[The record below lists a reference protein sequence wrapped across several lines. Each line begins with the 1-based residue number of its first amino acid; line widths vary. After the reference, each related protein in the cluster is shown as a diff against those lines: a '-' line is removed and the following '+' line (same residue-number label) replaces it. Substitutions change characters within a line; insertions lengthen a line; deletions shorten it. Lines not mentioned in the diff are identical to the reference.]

1 MPSTQRSFRVE
12 AIVLRHRDW
21 GEADRLLTLYTR
33 QQGKLRAVA
42 KGARKTRSRKAGHLQ
57 PFTRVTAQ
65 LARAR
70 GPFIITQVE
79 TLDAYLP
86 LRDDLTLTGQAAYLV
101 ELADRF
107 IYEEE
112 EMNIALFQLLSQSLT
127 RLARGD
133 DPWVLIRYYEM
144 RLLDFLGFR
153 PRLFHCASCANEIKA
168 EDQFFSAAQGGV
180 LCPQCGVGQPSAR
193 SIGVEALK
201 YLRHFQR
208 SNYAE
213 ARRAAPDEEIR
224 NKVEA
229 TMQFY
234 ITYMLE
240 RGLNSPRFL
249 VEVKRKRGG

>member
-1 MPSTQRSFRVE
+1 MPTAPRSFRVE

-21 GEADRLLTLYTR
+21 READRLLTLYTR

-57 PFTRVTAQ
+57 PFTRVTVQ

-70 GPFIITQVE
+70 GPFIVTQVE

-86 LRDDLTLTGQAAYLV
+86 LRDDLTLTGHAAYLV

-112 EMNIALFQLLSQSLT
+112 EMHITLFNLLSNSLA
-127 RLARGD
+127 RLSRGD
-133 DPWVLIRYYEM
+133 DPWVVVRYYEM
-144 RLLDFLGFR
+144 RLLDHLGFR
-153 PRLFHCASCANEIKA
+153 PRLFHCASCGDEIEA
-168 EDQFFSAAQGGV
+168 EDQFFSAHQGGV

-193 SIGVEALK
+193 PVSVEVLK

-213 ARRAAPDEEIR
+213 ARRADPNA
-224 NKVEA
+224 KVRQAVEG

-249 VEVKRKRGG
+249 ADVKRKRGE

>member
-33 QQGKLRAVA
+33 QQGKLRAVV
-42 KGARKTRSRKAGHLQ
+42 KGARKIRSRKAGHLQ

-70 GPFIITQVE
+70 GPFIVTQVE

-86 LRDDLTLTGQAAYLV
+86 LHDDLILTGQAAYLV

-112 EMNIALFQLLSQSLT
+112 EMNIALFQLLSNSLT
-127 RLARGD
+127 RLARRD
-133 DPWVLIRYYEM
+133 DAWVVIRYYEM

-153 PRLFHCASCANEIKA
+153 PQLFECASCASEIKA
-168 EDQFFSAAQGGV
+168 EDQFFSARQGGA
-180 LCPQCGVGQPSAR
+180 LCPRCGIGQPSAR
-193 SIGVEALK
+193 PVDMETLK
-201 YLRHFQR
+201 HLRHFQR

-213 ARRAAPDEEIR
+213 ARRAAPDEKIRQSVEEI
-224 NKVEA
+224 
-229 TMQFY
+229 MQFY
-234 ITYMLE
+234 ITYVLE

-249 VEVKRKRGG
+249 ADVKRQRG